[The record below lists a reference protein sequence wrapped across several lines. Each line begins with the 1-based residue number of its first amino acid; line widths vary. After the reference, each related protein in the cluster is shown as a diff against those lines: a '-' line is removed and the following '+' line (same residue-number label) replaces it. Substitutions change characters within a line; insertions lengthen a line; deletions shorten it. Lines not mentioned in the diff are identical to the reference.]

1 MLFHSTWVQPYNP
14 VWICCLTNKW
24 KIFSRTCAALF
35 LAVFVPVLL
44 VQNRT
49 KESWPPR
56 LLQASSKTK
65 DYKGMM
71 KRKNASKNIWAHCA
85 DCVCYKFLFVMI
97 ATKALYKSS
106 SHFFSRIS
114 HKKTKVRARACGRGK
129 KAKAFFDPRT
139 QNGKRGLFSFNM
151 RCCYQICVTLGNK
164 LVLSFCFDFF
174 FLFPKV

>member
-1 MLFHSTWVQPYNP
+1 MLFHSTWVQPYNL

-24 KIFSRTCAALF
+24 KIVSRTCAALF

-71 KRKNASKNIWAHCA
+71 KRKNASKNIWAYCA
-85 DCVCYKFLFVMI
+85 VYVCYKFFVCDNSHESKRVAAI
-97 ATKALYKSS
+97 FSSRVLY
-106 SHFFSRIS
+106 
-114 HKKTKVRARACGRGK
+114 KKTKGRACACAREK
-129 KAKAFFDPRT
+129 KQTRFWSTHLNRT
-139 QNGKRGLFSFNM
+139 RSLFSFNM

-164 LVLSFCFDFF
+164 LVLPSCFDFF
-174 FLFPKV
+174 FLFPEV